1 MQIDIKK
8 FLLDYIGSTSWAG
21 ETNHDNESVINMGKA
36 DGVLAVLEDI
46 KSEII
51 SELDEHRYYRKGN
64 ASAEMLH
71 EKAGKVLQKYRC
83 YQDYDQMT
91 KEQFKEYWD
100 GEQE

>member
-1 MQIDIKK
+1 MQIDIKEY
-8 FLLDYIGSTSWAG
+8 LLNYIGNISWAG
-21 ETNHDNESVINMGKA
+21 ETNHDNESLINMGKA

-51 SELDEHRYYRKGN
+51 SELNEHRYYREGN

-71 EKAGKVLQKYRC
+71 KKAGEVLKRYRC

-91 KEQFKEYWD
+91 ENEFKGYWD
-100 GEQE
+100 GE